1 MHLSKNQAVGMRLK
15 LRRISEYV
23 LTKRTISQ
31 LFYKAKLLSKET
43 VCFKNMIKLVCIYRL

>member
-15 LRRISEYV
+15 LRRIS
-23 LTKRTISQ
+23 TKRTISQ
-31 LFYKAKLLSKET
+31 RFYKAKLLSKET